1 MTQLHL
7 QLQLDLQPVGAL
19 GPPAPVWEEEGVE
32 LLAVAWEEEGVEPL
46 AVVREEEGVELLV
59 VV

>member
-1 MTQLHL
+1 M
-7 QLQLDLQPVGAL
+7 
-19 GPPAPVWEEEGVE
+19 E
-32 LLAVAWEEEGVEPL
+32 LLAVAWEGVEPL